1 MSASLNTRWS
11 AESITAIRTLA
22 NEGHTGREIGLR
34 FGVSR
39 NTIIG
44 VCYRNAISLGGT
56 GTLTQKRV
64 LNANV
69 PTLAQKRKEA
79 RQRRAVRLK
88 APEPQVQ
95 NCTSPRFNTAPE
107 GVPLTDLTRNQCRW
121 PVTTALPHRFCG
133 AHADGTYCEHHRS
146 RAYRGFE

>member
-1 MSASLNTRWS
+1 MSASLNARWS
-11 AESITAIRTLA
+11 AESVAAIRTLA

-56 GTLTQKRV
+56 GTITQKRV

-88 APEPQVQ
+88 APELFALPAAPVA
-95 NCTSPRFNTAPE
+95 PPE
-107 GVPLTDLTRNQCRW
+107 GVLLTDLARNQCRW
-121 PVTTALPHRFCG
+121 PVTTALPHKFCG
-133 AHADGTYCEHHRS
+133 AHADGTYCAHHRS
-146 RAYRGFE
+146 RACRGFE

>member
-1 MSASLNTRWS
+1 MSASLNARWS
-11 AESITAIRTLA
+11 AESVAAIRTLA

-79 RQRRAVRLK
+79 RQRRAVPLK
-88 APEPQVQ
+88 AAAFALPA
-95 NCTSPRFNTAPE
+95 APIAA
-107 GVPLTDLTRNQCRW
+107 PLGILVHELTNHTCRW
-121 PVTTALPHRFCG
+121 PVHDALPGRYCG
-133 AHADGTYCEHHRS
+133 QHTEAGSYCAHHHA
-146 RAYRGFE
+146 RAYRVPV

>member
-1 MSASLNTRWS
+1 MSASPQTRWS
-11 AESITAIRTLA
+11 AESVAAIRTLA
-22 NEGHTGREIGLR
+22 NEGHTGREISVR

-44 VCYRNAISLGGT
+44 VCYRNKISLGGA

-69 PTLAQKRKEA
+69 PTLALKRKEA
-79 RQRRAVRLK
+79 RQRRAAPVR
-88 APEPQVQ
+88 APKPPEQPVA
-95 NCTSPRFNTAPE
+95 APLGILVHE
-107 GVPLTDLTRNQCRW
+107 LTNHTCRW
-121 PVTTALPHRFCG
+121 PVHDTLPGRYCG
-133 AHADGTYCEHHRS
+133 AHTDAGSYCEHHHA